1 MSAHVLIT
9 NHVSSLNKGDESILR
24 VTIDIIKKSLGYKTV
39 IYVLTE
45 SPPYNSD
52 PSASVYFLKNPFIAK
67 FSSLTDLNA
76 HIKAS
81 AAFLKADAVVVR
93 GGDCLSDVYGQFSL
107 LTHSLSI
114 WPATLLNKPLSFM
127 GHTIGPFTSSGAM
140 SSVAVKLLTK
150 ELLESDLI
158 VVREN
163 KSAHVLKQM
172 GINQSNVTIAPDL
185 AFLLKPAPQ
194 RQVNEYLSNLMEG
207 HISNMLLGVNTSA
220 IIHRYGFTNVHS
232 EYKKLLS
239 YVNLL
244 AKFLDHIIKKYEI
257 SVLFIPHVIMP
268 SNDDRNIANLVRRKM
283 RYRNHTYLI
292 RDNLPPETLKGII
305 GRVDM
310 LITTRMHPLIHAL
323 SMGTPALG
331 IEYSYKTKGLM
342 SPLGLN
348 DYVLNIKTLTLW
360 ELIRKFDFMLLK
372 LNDIRKDFRE
382 ASEKIMPEATEAARL
397 LHNWL
402 RSQT

>member
-1 MSAHVLIT
+1 MTNVLIT
-9 NHVSSLNKGDESILR
+9 NHVSSLNKGDASILR
-24 VTIDIIKKSLGYKTV
+24 VTIDVIKKSLGYKTV

-45 SPPYNSD
+45 APPYKSD
-52 PSASVYFLKNPFIAK
+52 STSGVYFIKNPFLAK
-67 FSSLTDLNA
+67 LSSLTDLHA
-76 HIKAS
+76 HIKVNT
-81 AAFLKADAVVVR
+81 AFFKADAVIVR
-93 GGDCLSDVYGQFSL
+93 GGDCLSDVYGQLSL
-107 LTHSLSI
+107 LEEALSI

-158 VVREN
+158 VVREK
-163 KSAHVLKQM
+163 KSTQVLKRM
-172 GINQSNVTIAPDL
+172 GIDQSKVTVAPDL
-185 AFLLKPAPQ
+185 AFLLEPAPQ

-207 HISNMLLGVNTSA
+207 RRSGLLLGVNTSA

-244 AKFLDHIIKKYEI
+244 AKFLDHIIRKYEI
-257 SVLFIPHVIMP
+257 SVLFIPHVILP
-268 SNDDRNIANLVRRKM
+268 NNDDRNIANLVRRKM
-283 RYRNHTYLI
+283 KCHNHTYLV
-292 RDNLPPETLKGII
+292 RDNLPPEMLKGII

-323 SMGTPALG
+323 SMGTPAIG

-348 DYVLNIKTLTLW
+348 DYVLNIKTLTLR
-360 ELIRKFDFMLLK
+360 ELIRKFDFMWLK

-382 ASEKIMPEATEAARL
+382 ASEKIMPEATKAARL